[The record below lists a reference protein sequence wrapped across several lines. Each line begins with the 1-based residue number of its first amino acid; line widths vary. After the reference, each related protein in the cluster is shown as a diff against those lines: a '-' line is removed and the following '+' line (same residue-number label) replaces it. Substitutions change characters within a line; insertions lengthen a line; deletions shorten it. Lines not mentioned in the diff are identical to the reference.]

1 MAVTMALGLIVA
13 LNVIAMV
20 AWPEATIRASQRGPN
35 WAGVFEDNNLFGR
48 IMSLA
53 ALACFVL
60 ALQRPDR
67 RAIAVLGCI
76 AAVVLL
82 LGSRSLSAQGVAG
95 ACLLAVGLA
104 HHRERGAALSGVGRF
119 VMAALVVAIGVGVLM
134 QSRVREAAVAEPAL
148 SGRVALW
155 DATLSLAAERPL
167 LGHGY
172 ATFWPR
178 MQREP
183 RPPSVEQWPR
193 RHPHNG
199 FVQLFFELGTAGVL
213 AFLLPYLLLLRRA
226 VAAGVS
232 QLWPLAFLIFLFL
245 SNLSETG
252 LLGHKIFW
260 ALYVAVAAL
269 LASPGKDP
277 TQNP

>member
-1 MAVTMALGLIVA
+1 
-13 LNVIAMV
+13 
-20 AWPEATIRASQRGPN
+20 
-35 WAGVFEDNNLFGR
+35 
-48 IMSLA
+48 
-53 ALACFVL
+53 
-60 ALQRPDR
+60 
-67 RAIAVLGCI
+67 
-76 AAVVLL
+76 
-82 LGSRSLSAQGVAG
+82 
-95 ACLLAVGLA
+95 
-104 HHRERGAALSGVGRF
+104 
-119 VMAALVVAIGVGVLM
+119 M
-134 QSRVREAAVAEPAL
+134 QSRVRGRVAEPAL

-155 DATLSLAAERPL
+155 DATLPAAERRCR
-167 LGHGY
+167 HGY

-245 SNLSETG
+245 SNLTETG